1 MQATLAGQDLT
12 IAGRP
17 VRARIGINTGEAL
30 IGNIGSPLHFSYTA
44 MGDTVN
50 LASRIEHLNKAYG
63 TGILVSAATALA
75 CGGAVRFRSVGMAEV
90 AGRNETV
97 MLYEPE
103 AVEGTAA
110 T

>member
-1 MQATLAGQDLT
+1 
-12 IAGRP
+12 
-17 VRARIGINTGEAL
+17 
-30 IGNIGSPLHFSYTA
+30 
-44 MGDTVN
+44 
-50 LASRIEHLNKAYG
+50 
-63 TGILVSAATALA
+63 
-75 CGGAVRFRSVGMAEV
+75 VGMAEV